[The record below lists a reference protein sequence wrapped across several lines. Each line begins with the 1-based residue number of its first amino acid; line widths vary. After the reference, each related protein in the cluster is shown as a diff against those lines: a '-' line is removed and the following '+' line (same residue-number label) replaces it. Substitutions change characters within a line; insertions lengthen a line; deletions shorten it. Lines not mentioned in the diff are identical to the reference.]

1 MLGRLLTCF
10 TLSSLL
16 FVGFFNSEIRA
27 SNSGYSDFNDVVFDD
42 NQQDSLLIDS
52 LLFKTLLDSLKTYI
66 YSEPNKA
73 LVFVNSYLKM
83 ATEIQLKSK
92 KTKLKSAIKDS
103 SYLSYLSIGYNNK
116 ALVFYLKNSFDSAL
130 VYYDSAIFYAND
142 FGDNYKVAD
151 FNNNASLTANI
162 KKDQY
167 NELNYLN
174 SALIAIKKELVND
187 SSLKSINL
195 YVSILKNIGDLYL
208 DQDNFDQGL
217 FYYKDALNCIH
228 PGFSKSKKAG
238 IYNNM
243 GLVYEKMKNTDSALF
258 YYNKSLSLIEKDEK
272 KLITMSNIAN
282 IYLMREDYKLAL
294 NQLNKTKQLA
304 DSLNSSEPL
313 IYNLYGVVYD
323 SLYNSELALTYY
335 IKSYEE
341 AVLKNNIQYQHLSSK
356 SLYENYKENK
366 EFKKALEFYK
376 EYILLRDSIQEM
388 EAHELTLKMDLERK
402 YDLKEQQDSIKN
414 IEREKLNETKLSLQ
428 KTQIKE
434 QRNFTI
440 GIVVL
445 ILAIV
450 VFAILISIKYKES
463 VKQRK
468 IITTQKI
475 EVDNA
480 YVDLEENKKVLE
492 KKNNELMDSINYAKY
507 IQRAL
512 LPDEKE
518 IEAFF
523 GNEFVFN
530 WPKDVVGGDFHW
542 FKSYGNQAIIVAAD
556 CTGHGVPGG
565 FVTMLGSL
573 LIEKSVKH
581 QPKNPNEI
589 LSDINRG
596 IVTLLKQHKE
606 DAIQD
611 GMDIAICLVDKENKK
626 IKFSGSRN
634 GVHIV
639 DLENIVSYKGDL
651 TPVGGY
657 FSHTNNFTERKYEIK
672 EIQLEEG
679 QWVFMYSDGF
689 YDQFGGPKN
698 KSMGSNRFKQIL
710 QEAVTMNK
718 TSSPDF
724 KNYFFEWM
732 GDQEQIDDVLVIGF
746 KI

>member
-1 MLGRLLTCF
+1 MLR
-10 TLSSLL
+10 SLL
-16 FVGFFNSEIRA
+16 SYFILSLFLFISVFSFEIRA
-27 SNSGYSDFNDVVFDD
+27 SNTRSLDFNNVVLND
-42 NQQDSLLIDS
+42 NQQDPLLVDS
-52 LLFKTLLDSLKTYI
+52 LLFKTLVDSFANYI

-73 LVFVNSYLKM
+73 LVFANSYLKN
-83 ATEIQLKSK
+83 AENLKNASERSHFLSK
-92 KTKLKSAIKDS
+92 
-103 SYLSYLSIGYNNK
+103 GYNLK
-116 ALVFYLKNSFDSAL
+116 GVVFNYKYSYDSAL
-130 VYYDSAIFYAND
+130 YFYDSAIYYAND
-142 FGDNYKVAD
+142 YGDNYKIAE
-151 FNNNASLTANI
+151 FNNNASLTAQS
-162 KKDQY
+162 KRDQY
-167 NELNYLN
+167 KKIDYLT
-174 SALIAIKKELVND
+174 SALNAIEKELVND
-187 SSLKSINL
+187 SSLKFINL
-195 YVSILKNIGDLYL
+195 YESILVNFGDLYL
-208 DQDNFDQGL
+208 DQNKLDQAI
-217 FYYKDALNCIH
+217 FYYKEALSLYHYGLTN
-228 PGFSKSKKAG
+228 KEKYK
-238 IYNNM
+238 IYNNI
-243 GLVYEKMKNTDSALF
+243 GLLYRRMINYDSALF
-258 YYNKSLSLIEKDEK
+258 YYEKSLSIIEQDAQ
-272 KLITMSNIAN
+272 KLSTISNIAG
-282 IYLMREDYKLAL
+282 IYIKMEDYKLAL
-294 NQLNKTKQLA
+294 NQLNIAKDLA
-304 DSLNSSEPL
+304 DTLNLSEPS
-313 IYNLYGVVYD
+313 IYNNFGIVYD
-323 SLYNSELALTYY
+323 SLYNPELALDYY
-335 IKSYEE
+335 EKTYEE
-341 AVLKNNIQYQHLSSK
+341 AVLKNNLKFQYFSSK
-356 SLYENYKENK
+356 NLYYKYKLNN
-366 EFKKALEFYK
+366 EFKKALRFHK
-376 EYILLRDSIQEM
+376 EYILLRDSLEEM
-388 EAHELTLKMDLERK
+388 EALELTLKMDLERK
-402 YDLKEQQDSIKN
+402 YELKQQQDSIKN

-468 IITTQKI
+468 IITAQKI

-480 YVDLEENKKVLE
+480 YGELEKNKKVLE
-492 KKNNELMDSINYAKY
+492 KKNSELMDSINYAKY

-573 LIEKSVKH
+573 LIEKSVKN

-672 EIQLEEG
+672 EIQLEDG

>member
-1 MLGRLLTCF
+1 M
-10 TLSSLL
+10 
-16 FVGFFNSEIRA
+16 
-27 SNSGYSDFNDVVFDD
+27 
-42 NQQDSLLIDS
+42 
-52 LLFKTLLDSLKTYI
+52 
-66 YSEPNKA
+66 
-73 LVFVNSYLKM
+73 
-83 ATEIQLKSK
+83 
-92 KTKLKSAIKDS
+92 
-103 SYLSYLSIGYNNK
+103 
-116 ALVFYLKNSFDSAL
+116 
-130 VYYDSAIFYAND
+130 
-142 FGDNYKVAD
+142 
-151 FNNNASLTANI
+151 
-162 KKDQY
+162 
-167 NELNYLN
+167 
-174 SALIAIKKELVND
+174 
-187 SSLKSINL
+187 
-195 YVSILKNIGDLYL
+195 
-208 DQDNFDQGL
+208 
-217 FYYKDALNCIH
+217 
-228 PGFSKSKKAG
+228 
-238 IYNNM
+238 
-243 GLVYEKMKNTDSALF
+243 
-258 YYNKSLSLIEKDEK
+258 
-272 KLITMSNIAN
+272 
-282 IYLMREDYKLAL
+282 
-294 NQLNKTKQLA
+294 
-304 DSLNSSEPL
+304 
-313 IYNLYGVVYD
+313 
-323 SLYNSELALTYY
+323 
-335 IKSYEE
+335 
-341 AVLKNNIQYQHLSSK
+341 
-356 SLYENYKENK
+356 
-366 EFKKALEFYK
+366 
-376 EYILLRDSIQEM
+376 
-388 EAHELTLKMDLERK
+388 
-402 YDLKEQQDSIKN
+402 
-414 IEREKLNETKLSLQ
+414 Q

-450 VFAILISIKYKES
+450 AFTILIFIKFKES

-468 IITTQKI
+468 IITSQKI

-480 YVDLEENKKVLE
+480 YNELEENKKVLE

-573 LIEKSVKH
+573 LIEKSVKN
-581 QPKNPNEI
+581 QPKIQTRYYP
-589 LSDINRG
+589 
-596 IVTLLKQHKE
+596 TLIGDSHLIKQHKE

-611 GMDIAICLVDKENKK
+611 GMDIAICLVDKENKRCVY
-626 IKFSGSRN
+626 GSRN

-639 DLENIVSYKGDL
+639 DLENVVSYKGDL

-657 FSHTNNFTERKYEIK
+657 FSHTNNFKERKYEIK

-724 KNYFFEWM
+724 KKYFLNGWRP
-732 GDQEQIDDVLVIGF
+732 GTN
-746 KI
+746 